1 MRRVL
6 ILVVVAVVAI
16 GIWWKREE
24 AARTVVRLVPA
35 TAPYLSPGDDAKA
48 AAAAPAA
55 PRPQVPVVVAT
66 VQRKPLPVTI
76 EAVGTVEPLA
86 SIQMKA
92 RIDSQIASINVQE
105 GARVKEGDLLITL
118 DNRALKAQLAQA
130 EALVAK
136 DKAQLSQVRRD
147 LGRAEDLLAKR
158 INSEVQ
164 RDTAATAVKVAEAQ
178 LAADEA
184 MRSSLETSLSY
195 TELRAPVSGRIGSIA
210 LKAGTT
216 VKSGDAQAIMT
227 VNQVDPIYVTF
238 AVPQSLFGDLR
249 RALAAAPVKVEAR
262 VAGGTALGVVTFV
275 ENKVDLATGTIMAK
289 ATMPNADERLWP
301 GTFVS
306 VRAVLGVEAEAVS
319 VPSSAVLIGQQ
330 GAYVFVIKDDRRA
343 EIVTVTVDRT
353 IGGDSVIASGLSGG
367 ERVVVD
373 GQLRLVNGAP
383 VQVQQGKGSDGVAIG
398 SDPPGQPQRR
408 S

>member
-1 MRRVL
+1 MRRALV
-6 ILVVVAVVAI
+6 LVVVAVAAT
-16 GIWWKREE
+16 GIWWKRED
-24 AARTVVRLVPA
+24 AARTVVRLAPA
-35 TAPYLSPGDDAKA
+35 TAPYLAPGGEKT
-48 AAAAPAA
+48 AAAAPA
-55 PRPQVPVVVAT
+55 PQRPQVPVVVAT

-92 RIDSQIASINVQE
+92 RIDSQIASINVEE
-105 GARVKEGDLLITL
+105 GARVKQGDLLITL

-130 EALVAK
+130 EALVTK
-136 DKAQLSQVRRD
+136 DEAQLSQVRRD
-147 LGRAEDLLAKR
+147 LARAEDLLAKR

-178 LAADEA
+178 LAADDA

-216 VKSGDAQAIMT
+216 VKAGDAQAIMT

-238 AVPQSLFGDLR
+238 AVPQTLFGDLR
-249 RALAAAPVKVEAR
+249 RALAKAPVKVEAR
-262 VAGGTALGVVTFV
+262 VAGGTALGVITFV
-275 ENKVDLATGTIMAK
+275 ENRVDIATGTILAK

-319 VPSSAVLIGQQ
+319 VPSSAVQIGQQ
-330 GAYVFVIKDDRRA
+330 GAYVFTVKDDRRA
-343 EIVTVTVDRT
+343 ELVPVTVDRT
-353 IGGDSVIASGLSGG
+353 IGGDSVISAGLSGG

-373 GQLRLVNGAP
+373 GQLRLVNGAA

-398 SDPPGQPQRR
+398 NDPPGQPQRR